1 MGSASGPRIHP
12 LEVPFIWFGL
22 QFLELTI
29 VIPVVLSLVPGG
41 WSEGVRWGFLV
52 AVVVALTVANYTI
65 RRRFIPR

>member
-1 MGSASGPRIHP
+1 